1 MENGRILI
9 HSVFKDVDWQI
20 WMNIAPFL
28 ELSKVTLLLLY
39 VTVVSIISTI
49 LAPIK
54 VALD

>member
-1 MENGRILI
+1 MENGKILS